1 MTNIVLFV
9 TFTVVGSKIGNIP
22 SAEKVEASSKAIF
35 SIIDEESTMD
45 VRKEEAQFSKNKI

>member
-9 TFTVVGSKIGNIP
+9 TFTVVGSKIGNMP